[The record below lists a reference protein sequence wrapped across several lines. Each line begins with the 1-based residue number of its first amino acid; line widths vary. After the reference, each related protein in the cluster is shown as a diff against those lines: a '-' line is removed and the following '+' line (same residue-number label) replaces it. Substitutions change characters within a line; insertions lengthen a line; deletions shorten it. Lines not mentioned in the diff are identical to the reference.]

1 VADGGALVILVAT
14 DGSAPARAAL
24 AAAVGFPWPKRT
36 RAHAVVARRGFAST
50 QVAAEWPVTV
60 WDALDASLARV
71 REDARRRLARRF
83 PNADAVVVDQPPVTA
98 ILAEAR
104 RVGATVVVVGSRGH
118 GAVGRLVLG
127 SVSRGVVR
135 SARCPVLVV
144 KGRPR
149 RTRRLVIGLDG
160 SPNSRRAAALV
171 GRLPAPPG
179 GSVRLVAVVEP
190 VRVPSMGLV
199 PASIRAEVAAQAK
212 ELTAQRVQAARRE
225 LVTAARPLARAG
237 WTVRQEIRQGVPL
250 PELLAAVTAARADA
264 LVLGAR
270 GVGGVARL
278 LLGSVAEG
286 ALGRATVPVL
296 VVR

>member
-1 VADGGALVILVAT
+1 MADRGAFVLVVAT
-14 DGSAPARAAL
+14 DGSSQARAAL
-24 AAAVGFPWPKRT
+24 AVTVDFPWPRRT
-36 RAHAVVARRGFAST
+36 RAYAVVARRGFAGA
-50 QVAAEWPVTV
+50 QVAAEWPVAV

-71 REDARRRLARRF
+71 RDDARRRLARRF
-83 PNADAVVVDQPPVTA
+83 PGADAVVVDQLAVPA

-104 RVGATVVVVGSRGH
+104 RVGARVIVVGSRGH
-118 GAVGRLVLG
+118 GALGRLVLG
-127 SVSRGVVR
+127 SVSRGIVR
-135 SARCPVLVV
+135 SAGCTVLVV

-149 RTRRLVIGLDG
+149 RVQRLVIGIDG
-160 SPNSRRAAALV
+160 SANSRRAVAFV

-179 GSVRLVAVVEP
+179 GTVRLVAVVEP

-199 PASIRAEVAAQAK
+199 PASIRAEVAGQAE
-212 ELTAQRVQAARRE
+212 ELTAQRMRAARRE
-225 LVTAARPLARAG
+225 MDTAVRSLTGAG
-237 WTVRQEIRQGVPL
+237 WSVRTEIRQGVPL
-250 PELLAAVTAARADA
+250 RELLAAVTAARAET

-286 ALGRATVPVL
+286 ALGRAAIPVL